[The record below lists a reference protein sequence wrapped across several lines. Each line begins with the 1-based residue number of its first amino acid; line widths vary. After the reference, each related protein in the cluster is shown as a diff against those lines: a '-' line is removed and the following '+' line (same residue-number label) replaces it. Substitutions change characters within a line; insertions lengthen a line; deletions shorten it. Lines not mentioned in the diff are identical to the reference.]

1 MNRGRVNPRTRVA
14 GAHTLCLARLRD
26 FVRRVARLFNLAG
39 LHRER
44 RPSTAATRFYPKVNA
59 PNLIAFQ
66 FAGNSFSRLKTKL
79 RGIPV
84 DAGVR
89 VNDAMFM

>member
-1 MNRGRVNPRTRVA
+1 MA
-14 GAHTLCLARLRD
+14 GARALCLARLRG
-26 FVRRVARLFNLAG
+26 FVRRVARLFNLTG

-44 RPSTAATRFYPKVNA
+44 RPSTAATRFYPKANA

-66 FAGNSFSRLKTKL
+66 FAGNSFLILKTKL

-84 DAGVR
+84 DAGGR
-89 VNDAMFM
+89 V